1 MSRNKYQHIYDEVKP
16 LPTEYNGVLFRS
28 RTEARWAV
36 YFDALGI
43 EWHYEPQHFRLSDGG
58 FYKPDF
64 YLPRMG
70 FVADGGGS
78 VGMYVEVKPR
88 NAPDGM
94 FDKARAFAETM
105 SQTVLLLDGGPR
117 ASRFKI
123 YVGRMDME
131 FERFNDGLLAAFH
144 PKYLPGG
151 VNADEYRLWSDYD
164 GNWDASEVKEYF
176 GPMLAKALEAVNCAE
191 FSEAA

>member
-1 MSRNKYQHIYDEVKP
+1 MSNKYQHIYDEVKP
-16 LPTEYNGVLFRS
+16 MPTEYKGITFRS

-36 YFDALGI
+36 FFDALGI
-43 EWHYEPQHFRLSDGG
+43 EWQYEPNYFRLADGE

-64 YLPRMG
+64 YLPSLG
-70 FVADGGGS
+70 FTADGGGS

-94 FDKARAFAETM
+94 FDKARMFAESM
-105 SQTVLLLDGGPR
+105 NQTVLLLDGGPR

-123 YVGRMDME
+123 YVGRIDME

-151 VNADEYRLWSDYD
+151 SNGAEYRLWSDYD
-164 GNWDASEVKEYF
+164 GCWDRTEVKEYF
-176 GPMLAKALEAVNCAE
+176 GPLLARALEVVNCAA
-191 FSEAA
+191 FVEAA